1 MACQGE
7 EKGAVD
13 GAKPSQFGGEVK
25 RGVAACRHAAGA
37 GFPAGARRGMIWGM
51 DRRITLPAL
60 VLSAVAAAALGAS
73 VALWLH
79 YGNIISFEAMT
90 SFVRSC
96 F

>member
-1 MACQGE
+1 MTKQSTWP
-7 EKGAVD
+7 AV
-13 GAKPSQFGGEVK
+13 A
-25 RGVAACRHAAGA
+25 
-37 GFPAGARRGMIWGM
+37 
-51 DRRITLPAL
+51 
-60 VLSAVAAAALGAS
+60 LSAIAAAAVGAS